1 MKYTHTDKLKG
12 GLIMGSIKNIGKIAG
27 TVVGVGNNNRLGLLR
42 LVPCVAMGVLFG
54 FKWFQNIVKSKD

>member
-1 MKYTHTDKLKG
+1 
-12 GLIMGSIKNIGKIAG
+12 MGSIKNIGKIAG
-27 TVVGVGNNNRLGLLR
+27 TVVEVGNNNWLGLLR